1 MKINLSLLVCTTI
14 LYFGCTAPVQ
24 TSVSVRETVATAP
37 AAGQTEPT
45 YQVFYDEL
53 APFGRWV
60 TYPEYGYVWVP
71 NVGSGFRPY
80 STNGHWVYSNSGWTW
95 VSNYNWGW
103 AAFHYGRWLYE
114 DTYGW
119 VWLPGHE
126 WAPAWVTWG
135 HSGGY
140 YGWAPLGPRINVGD
154 TWSPPSHYWT
164 FVPQEH
170 INKPNIENYVVDR
183 SRNEVIQKN
192 ITIINNHTVNVVNNN
207 NTVINNNSVTNNK
220 INNTTVN
227 NNVTNNTVNN
237 NNVTNNVAVNKTAV
251 MNNNIPNN
259 NQHINNTQF
268 NSGPHI
274 AEVEKAS
281 NTHIEPVNINE
292 HNKPAQS
299 TVTDNKL
306 YMYRPA
312 IMHEE
317 KQKQIQ
323 VNKPAPKNAEQ
334 YKQHNQ

>member
-1 MKINLSLLVCTTI
+1 MRINLSLLTCTTI
-14 LYFGCTAPVQ
+14 LYFGCTVPVQ
-24 TSVSVRETVATAP
+24 TSVSVHETVATTP
-37 AAGQTEPT
+37 AVRQTEVT

-53 APFGRWV
+53 APFGRWI

-71 NVGSGFRPY
+71 NVGSEFRPY
-80 STNGHWVYSNSGWTW
+80 STNGHWVYSNAGWTW

-114 DTYGW
+114 NPYGW

-135 HSGGY
+135 HSEGY
-140 YGWAPLGPRINVGD
+140 YGWAPLGPKINMGD

-207 NTVINNNSVTNNK
+207 NTVINNNSV
-220 INNTTVN
+220 N
-227 NNVTNNTVNN
+227 NNVTVNR
-237 NNVTNNVAVNKTAV
+237 TAV
-251 MNNNIPNN
+251 INNNITNN
-259 NQHINNTQF
+259 NQRINNTQF
-268 NSGPHI
+268 NSGPHV
-274 AEVEKAS
+274 AEVEKAA
-281 NTHIEPVNINE
+281 NTHIEPINISE

-323 VNKPAPKNAEQ
+323 VNRPAPKNPEQ
-334 YKQHNQ
+334 YKPRNP